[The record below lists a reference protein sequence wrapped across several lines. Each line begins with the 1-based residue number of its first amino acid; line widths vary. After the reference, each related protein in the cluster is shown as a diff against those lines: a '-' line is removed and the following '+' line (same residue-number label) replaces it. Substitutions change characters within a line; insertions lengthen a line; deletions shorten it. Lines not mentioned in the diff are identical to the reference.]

1 MADESRA
8 RLQALKAMVLGERR
22 VLGDEAIAPDP
33 ARVAAGWER
42 RFVADGRRA
51 AEAVALYE
59 SLGFEVAADPV
70 KIETLDADCADC
82 QLVMLL
88 DFKVIYTRRREGDT

>member
-1 MADESRA
+1 MEDEHRA
-8 RLQALKAMVLGERR
+8 RLHALKSMVLGERR
-22 VLGDEAIAPDP
+22 VFSEESIAADP
-33 ARVAAGWER
+33 ARLAAGWER

-51 AEAVALYE
+51 AEAAVLYE

-70 KIETLDADCADC
+70 KIESLDPDCADC

>member
-1 MADESRA
+1 MGDEHRA
-8 RLQALKAMVLGERR
+8 RLNALKAMVLGERR
-22 VLGDEAIAPDP
+22 VLSDESIAPDP

-42 RFVADGRRA
+42 RFVADARRA
-51 AEAVALYE
+51 AEAAALYE

-70 KIETLDADCADC
+70 KIEALDPDCADC

-88 DFKVIYTRRREGDT
+88 DFKVIYTRRREGET